1 MLEFILQYW
10 MQILF
15 GLIVS
20 ILGAGYAGLKRQIS
34 KYKNLEL
41 GLQCLLRSEL
51 IRMHDK
57 YMELSHLCEGC
68 AGTGIQQ
75 LPCAE
80 RQRYSDRTCRRYPNA
95 SNGKEKVGA
104 DDGPLKYLTQN
115 VQSIRRPLRP
125 PKKIIQKRRMSWQA

>member
-57 YMELSHLCEGC
+57 YME
-68 AGTGIQQ
+68 
-75 LPCAE
+75 
-80 RQRYSDRTCRRYPNA
+80 RRLLIPFM
-95 SNGKEKVGA
+95 
-104 DDGPLKYLTQN
+104 
-115 VQSIRRPLRP
+115 
-125 PKKIIQKRRMSWQA
+125 RRMRWNGHTTVTMR

>member
-20 ILGAGYAGLKRQIS
+20 VLGAGYAGLKRQIS

-57 YMELSHLCEGC
+57 YMERGYCPIYAKDALNGN
-68 AGTGIQQ
+68 GTVTGLVDDIRM
-75 LPCAE
+75 LP
-80 RQRYSDRTCRRYPNA
+80 T
-95 SNGKEKVGA
+95 EK
-104 DDGPLKYLTQN
+104 
-115 VQSIRRPLRP
+115 
-125 PKKIIQKRRMSWQA
+125 KRSEQMTDH